1 MLVEFIAMVNTVMI
15 FKGTGNYNIPGF
27 YGINVVFHNE
37 RHIAAQVYIY
47 FAFFVNVRIVYVF
60 N

>member
-1 MLVEFIAMVNTVMI
+1 MLVELIAMVNTVMI
-15 FKGTGNYNIPGF
+15 FKGTGNYNIPVL

-37 RHIAAQVYIY
+37 RHISAQVYIY
-47 FAFFVNVRIVYVF
+47 LAFFVNVRIVYVF